1 MNPAEALSLDS
12 LALGVTPGA
21 VSNTQDPQG
30 LGRIKVTFILK
41 GAQIESDWL
50 QVVSFFAGPACGAF
64 FLPQVGDS
72 ALLAFAN
79 GDASRAYV
87 LGFLWNG
94 AQKPPVG
101 QAAQQDVRVI
111 TTKYGKSITLDDS
124 GDGKGRI
131 VITDDQQNRIQI
143 DTAGNRISISSEGD
157 LDISAKGKLT
167 IRGEQVTVQNASGS
181 VKAEFAAAALQVQGD
196 QNLKLS
202 ATMIDLN

>member
-41 GAQIESDWL
+41 GAQVESDWL

-101 QAAQQDVRVI
+101 QAEQQDVRVI
-111 TTKYGKSITLDDS
+111 RTKYGKSITLDDS

-131 VITDDQQNRIQI
+131 VIADAQQNRIQI

-167 IRGEQVTVQNASGS
+167 IRGEQVTVQNTSGS
-181 VKAEFAAAALQVQGD
+181 VKAEFAAAAMQVQGG